1 MKPRRGKRAITK
13 HRVRARLP
21 KESIT
26 TSHYSPRRWWRYIA
40 RNVVLVREVKNPEK
54 YLHASRRTRPHAS

>member
-1 MKPRRGKRAITK
+1 MKARWGKRAITK

-26 TSHYSPRRWWRYIA
+26 TSHYSPRRWWKYIG
-40 RNVVLVREVKNPEK
+40 RNGVLVKEVKEPEK
-54 YLHASRRTRPHAS
+54 YLHASRRERRT